1 GEPRAMSALPPTA
14 TAKADA
20 KDKRALRSGPM
31 GGARLAHAGLA
42 SLVGWPNK
50 VLVVVLLIEL
60 GQ

>member
-1 GEPRAMSALPPTA
+1 MSALPPTA